1 MPATTRR
8 GARLAGFVT
17 ALTETT
23 DAMLDRWAPRVRTGT
38 PLDVAADMSALTLG
52 IVGCAL
58 FSRVLDTAADEVG
71 EALTA
76 ALAIV
81 NERAIRFLPSL
92 VWRPPA
98 TNRRLQR
105 AIGVLD
111 RVVYDIIETRRRP
124 GQQQSDLLAMLL
136 VARDEETGAGMTDR
150 QLRDEVMTFM
160 LAGHETTAV
169 VLTWPVSRAPSCECR
184 STPDETRPDQIV
196 DTWRS
201 LPAPPQSDGSRHGTA
216 S

>member
-1 MPATTRR
+1 
-8 GARLAGFVT
+8 
-17 ALTETT
+17 
-23 DAMLDRWAPRVRTGT
+23 VRTGT
-38 PLDVAADMSALTLG
+38 PFDVAADMSALTLG
-52 IVGCAL
+52 IIGRAL

-71 EALTA
+71 EALTP

-81 NERAIRFLPSL
+81 NERAIRFLPSP
-92 VWRPPA
+92 VWWPTA

-105 AIGVLD
+105 AIAVLD
-111 RVVYDIIETRRRP
+111 RVVFDIIETRRRP
-124 GQQQSDLLAMLL
+124 GQQRGDLLAMLL

-150 QLRDEVMTFM
+150 QLHDEVMTFL

-169 VLTWPVSRAPSCECR
+169 ALTWPVSRAPSCECR

-196 DTWRS
+196 DAWRS
-201 LPAPPQSDGSRHGTA
+201 LRAPPQSDGSRHGTA